1 MVKSGFTV
9 GCANVFLG
17 EHQHIVDKKGRLIIP
32 SSFRE
37 GLGEKFILTK
47 GLDTCLFIYPM
58 DEWKILEQK
67 MRALPMTRS
76 DARAFTRFFFSGAA
90 ECEIDKQ
97 GRILVPANLREYA
110 GIEKDVVVIGVSFRV
125 EIWNRERWEVYNKD
139 AVSSVED
146 IAEKIEDLDIR
157 I

>member
-1 MVKSGFTV
+1 M
-9 GCANVFLG
+9 FLG